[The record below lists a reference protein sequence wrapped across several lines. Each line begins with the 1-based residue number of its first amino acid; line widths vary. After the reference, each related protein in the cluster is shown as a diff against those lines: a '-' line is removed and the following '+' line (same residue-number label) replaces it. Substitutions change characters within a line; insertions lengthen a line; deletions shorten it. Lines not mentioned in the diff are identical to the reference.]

1 MMARFWEMLRR
12 LHPRLYEAAEWGMLA
27 LSAGAFALALIMF
40 LERSL

>member
-1 MMARFWEMLRR
+1 MWRR
-12 LHPRLYEAAEWGMLA
+12 LRESHPRLYEAAEWGVLA